1 LTGEAAVVVETAEKP
16 LKGRGA
22 RSLPFGG
29 GGALLLGVFFICFG
43 MVFVL
48 GFGAAGWYSSL
59 AFKENPQLWIG
70 VCGLIFIIGLGVG
83 LARSGILGW
92 RRAARAK
99 ALKAHHPDQPWF
111 ADSPWDPRGTDE
123 QPAFGGGSLL
133 VVAFVFLIMAPFN
146 IMWRYALDPTRE
158 VGERLLVAGMLFI
171 PNFFIYLVIKGVWM
185 VVKERRRFGR
195 AHLAFD
201 PFPFFLGETLAARVT
216 AKVFAGQE
224 GVVATLRCIDER
236 MISRRSSAGRRTHFV
251 LPYQVYEARQP
262 FPGRFGGEDV
272 PVTFA
277 LPAQPPTELRRQ
289 PARYWELEIRG
300 GKKDD
305 TVVFT
310 VPVYARPGSA

>member
-1 LTGEAAVVVETAEKP
+1 LIA
-16 LKGRGA
+16 
-22 RSLPFGG
+22 FG
-29 GGALLLGVFFICFG
+29 L
-43 MVFVL
+43 VFVL
-48 GFGAAGWYSSL
+48 GWWAAGWSFF
-59 AFKENPQLWIG
+59 AKGREQLWIG
-70 VCGLIFIIGLGVG
+70 AGAVTFIIGLGVG

-99 ALKAHHPDQPWF
+99 VLKARHPDQPWF
-111 ADSPWDPRGTDE
+111 ADSPWDPRGTDD
-123 QPAFGGGSLL
+123 QTAFGAVSLL

-158 VGERLLVAGMLFI
+158 VGERFLVAGMLFI

-224 GVVATLRCIDER
+224 DVVAILRCIDER
-236 MISRRSSAGRRTHFV
+236 TVSRRSKGGRRV
-251 LPYQVYEARQP
+251 SILPYQVYEARQS

-272 PVTFA
+272 PLTFA
-277 LPAQPPTELRRQ
+277 LPAQPATELLRQ
-289 PARYWELEIRG
+289 PPRYWELEIRG
-300 GKKDD
+300 RKKDD

-310 VPVYARPGSA
+310 VPVYARGGTGSPPCSGTGCPPSGPRTAHGPRATGP